1 MIFNATIINH
11 TTPAVSVK
19 VADSSGVTYNQVK
32 ESLGNQIY
40 EVQGFYLYSTN
51 TSQLIGTIQ
60 YQRYDSTGHQDITNI
75 ATVVNPY
82 QNIGS
87 LVVDLG
93 NTPIPII
100 LNGQSSVATTI
111 LAQTSLQIK
120 FLSKRI
126 TNSFG
131 MNLNNFRDM
140 QRITNTEFFDNY
152 GNSSIEEIQDTNKG
166 IKNSIKSFD
175 GGRVEQLR
183 AEEAE
188 YDNMSNPKDEIK
200 RKEIYDKYDKLI
212 TPLIRSNKS
221 NVRSNISPIG
231 VATTIAIAS
240 AGAYLL
246 INYFANGS
254 KRS

>member
-1 MIFNATIINH
+1 MVFNAVIINH
-11 TTPAVSVK
+11 TTPAVSVV
-19 VADSSGVTYNQVK
+19 VADSSGVTYNQIK
-32 ESLGNQIY
+32 QSLGNQVY
-40 EVQGFYLYSTN
+40 NVQGFYLYSNN

-60 YQRYDSTGHQDITNI
+60 YQRYDSTGEQDITSI

-82 QNIGS
+82 QNVNS
-87 LVVDLG
+87 LIVDLEK
-93 NTPIPII
+93 TAIPII

-111 LAQTSLQIK
+111 LPQTSLQLK
-120 FLSKRI
+120 FLSKRV

-152 GNSSIEEIQDTNKG
+152 GDSSIEEIQATNKAL
-166 IKNSIKSFD
+166 KNSITFD
-175 GGRVEQLR
+175 GGIEQLR
-183 AEEAE
+183 AEEQAE
-188 YDNMSNPKDEIK
+188 YDSMSNPNDEIK

-212 TPLIRSNKS
+212 TPLIRRNK
-221 NVRSNISPIG
+221 NNISLITVG
-231 VATTIAIAS
+231 SIALAS

-246 INYFANGS
+246 INHLFNGS

>member
-1 MIFNATIINH
+1 MVFNAVIINH

-19 VADSSGVTYNQVK
+19 VADSSGVTYNEIKQ
-32 ESLGNQIY
+32 SLGNQVY

-82 QNIGS
+82 QNVGS

-111 LAQTSLQIK
+111 LAQTYLQIK
-120 FLSKRI
+120 FLSKRV

-152 GNSSIEEIQDTNKG
+152 GNSSIEEIQATNKG
-166 IKNSIKSFD
+166 IKDSIKSFD
-175 GGRVEQLR
+175 GGLVEQLR
-183 AEEAE
+183 AEEQAE
-188 YDNMSNPKDEIK
+188 YNNMSN
-200 RKEIYDKYDKLI
+200 LI
-212 TPLIRSNKS
+212 TPLIKS
-221 NVRSNISPIG
+221 NTISQIAVG
-231 VATTIAIAS
+231 ATIAVAS

-246 INYFANGS
+246 INYFANGI